1 VRLAAALV
9 VLAACGG
16 APAAQAPL
24 ANRGGAFEPESIA
37 LSGEA
42 LMMKGGMWLDRVTP
56 ATVTVSWPG
65 RSGEGMVSLDGK
77 VLGSV
82 PQTFVVPA
90 GHHRVDFELP
100 GME

>member
-1 VRLAAALV
+1 MRAAAILV

-24 ANRGGAFEPESIA
+24 ANRGGVFEPET
-37 LSGEA
+37 LELDGQA
-42 LMMKGGMWLDRVTP
+42 LMLKGGMWLDRVTP
-56 ATVTVSWPG
+56 ATVTVRWDG
-65 RSGEGMVSLDGK
+65 RSGEGSVSLDGK
-77 VLGSV
+77 DLGSV